1 MKMIK
6 TLSGALLALVFLV
19 AGVRVSAQT
28 EVMAWSNLSGVRVD
42 GELIDFETSLRV
54 GPVGAPLYAT
64 AKERQNS
71 PRYHR
76 DGALQQVITPLI
88 PWNNPMRGRGAA
100 QQAGPV
106 KLGALTFEQNVTDLE
121 RGKVKIAVEARS
133 DTTLRQPSWF
143 CIAFAPENYT
153 GAVVKANSRSLSVVS
168 ARRSVQLR
176 WNRSAK
182 TQVAEENGAVVV
194 YIQLAASQKKG
205 STYGMTFDL
214 VADGTIDTSD
224 AVVSIDPTS
233 PGYVF
238 AGFGGN
244 FRIQNSALDPFVINY
259 CLQDMR
265 LAFGRVEMP
274 WRNWDPEEELDPL
287 ERAREN
293 GVDPHTAESLE
304 MARRLKQVGMPVIV
318 SVWYPPTWAGL
329 RTTRSDGS
337 ATAYALDPLKKE
349 RIFRSLATYFIY
361 MKRVYGVEPDY
372 FSFNE
377 SDLGINVV
385 HTPDEHRDFIK
396 EFGAYL
402 ASQGLKTLLLL
413 GDNSDATTLDFIQPA
428 LRDPEC
434 RRYIGA
440 VSFHSWRGCDDET
453 LRGWAAAA
461 RAINAPLL
469 VAEGSTDAAAW
480 RYPEIFGESTFALYE
495 INLYTRICAVAQPWS
510 ILQWQ
515 LTADYSPFFG
525 EGIFGTAGPLRP
537 TQRYWNLKQLSMTPE
552 DAFAL
557 PFHCSKG
564 TVNVAAFGNIAR
576 GEYAV
581 HLVNNG
587 AACEA
592 EISGFPASVRR
603 VKIYTTNAD
612 DSMALATATVT
623 DGRVRVPMAAVSF
636 VTVLSDSD

>member
-1 MKMIK
+1 MNKIK
-6 TLSGALLALVFLV
+6 TLFGAVLALVFL
-19 AGVRVSAQT
+19 ALGVRASAQT

-54 GPVGAPLYAT
+54 GPAGAPLYAT
-64 AKERQNS
+64 AKERQNT

-76 DGALQQVITPLI
+76 DGARQQVITPLI
-88 PWNNPMRGRGAA
+88 PWNNPARGRGAA
-100 QQAGPV
+100 QPAGPV
-106 KLGALTFEQNVTDLE
+106 KLGALTFEQNVTDLA

-133 DTTLRQPSWF
+133 DTTLRQPSYF
-143 CIAFAPENYT
+143 CIAFSGDNWKDAELRT
-153 GAVVKANSRSLSVVS
+153 TSRSLNAVS
-168 ARRSVQLR
+168 ARRSVELK
-176 WNRSAK
+176 WNRAAK
-182 TQVAEENGAVVV
+182 PVIVEEKGARVV
-194 YIQLAASQKKG
+194 YIPLAASQRKG
-205 STYGMTFDL
+205 ANYSMTFDL
-214 VADGTIDTSD
+214 SADGAIDTSD
-224 AVVSIDPTS
+224 ATVSFDPTS

-244 FRIQNSALDPFVINY
+244 FRIQNPATDPFVINY
-259 CLQDMR
+259 CLTDMR
-265 LAFGRVEMP
+265 VAFGRVEMP
-274 WRNWDPEEELDPL
+274 WRNWDPDEAIDPL
-287 ERAREN
+287 EHAREN
-293 GVDPHTAESLE
+293 GVDDHTAESIE

-318 SVWYPPTWAGL
+318 SVWYPPAWAGL

-337 ATAYALDPLKKE
+337 SVAYALDSQKKD
-349 RIFRSLATYFIY
+349 RIFRSLASYFIY
-361 MKRVYGVEPDY
+361 MKRYYGVEPDY

-377 SDLGINVV
+377 SDLGINVI

-402 ASQGLKTLLLL
+402 ASLGLKTLLLL
-413 GDNSDATTLDFIQPA
+413 GDNSDATTFDFILPA
-428 LRDPEC
+428 MRDPAC

-453 LRGWAAAA
+453 LRRWAGAA
-461 RAINAPLL
+461 RELNVPLL

-495 INLYTRICAVAQPWS
+495 INLYTRICAIAQPWS

-525 EGIFGTAGPLRP
+525 EGIFGTTGPLRP

-557 PFHCSKG
+557 PFHCNKG
-564 TVNVAAFGNIAR
+564 TVNVAAFGNLAR

-581 HLVNNG
+581 HMVNNG

-592 EISGFPASVRR
+592 VLSGFPASVRR
-603 VKIYTTNAD
+603 VKIYTTNAQD
-612 DSMALATATVT
+612 AMVQTVATVT

-636 VTVLSDSD
+636 VTVLSDTE

>member
-1 MKMIK
+1 MYKRI
-6 TLSGALLALVFLV
+6 LIGALVALAAL
-19 AGVRVSAQT
+19 ASAARASAQT
-28 EVMAWSNLSGVRVD
+28 EVMAWSNITGVRVD
-42 GELIDFETSLRV
+42 GELIDFESSLRV
-54 GPVGAPLYAT
+54 GTPGGRMYAT
-64 AKERQNS
+64 GRERQNT
-71 PRYHR
+71 PLYHR
-76 DGALQQVITPLI
+76 DGATQQVITPLI
-88 PWNNPMRGRGAA
+88 PWSNPQRGRN
-100 QQAGPV
+100 QQASSGPV
-106 KLGALTFEQNVTDLE
+106 KLGALTFEQNVTDLA
-121 RGKVKIAVEARS
+121 RGKVSISVEARS

-143 CIAFAPENYT
+143 CLTFGPEHYAD
-153 GAVVKANSRSLSVVS
+153 AVVKTTSRSLSVVS
-168 ARRSVQLR
+168 PTRNVQLK

-182 TQVAEENGAVVV
+182 ATVVDNNGTKEV
-194 YIQLAASQKKG
+194 YIQLAASQRKG
-205 STYGMTFDL
+205 GNYSMKFDL
-214 VADGTIDTSD
+214 TADGSIDHSD
-224 AVVSIDPTS
+224 AAISIDPTS

-244 FRIQNSALDPFVINY
+244 FRIQNPSTDPLVINY
-259 CLQDMR
+259 CLTDMR
-265 LAFGRVEMP
+265 VAFGRVEMP
-274 WRNWDPEEELDPL
+274 WRNWDPDEDVDPL
-287 ERAREN
+287 EHAREA
-293 GVDPHTAESLE
+293 GVDAHTAESME

-318 SVWYPPTWAGL
+318 SVWYPPAWAGL

-337 ATAYALDPLKKE
+337 SVAYALDSQKKE
-349 RIFRSLATYFIY
+349 RIFRSLASYFIHL
-361 MKRVYGVEPDY
+361 KRYYGVEPDY

-377 SDLGINVV
+377 SDLGINVI

-402 ASQGLKTLLLL
+402 ASQGLKTLMLL
-413 GDNSDATTLDFIQPA
+413 GDNSDATTIDFIAPA
-428 LRDPEC
+428 MRDPAC

-453 LRGWAAAA
+453 LRRWAAAA
-461 RAINAPLL
+461 RELNVPLI

-495 INLYTRICAVAQPWS
+495 INLYTRICAISQPWS

-525 EGIFGTAGPLRP
+525 EGIFRTTGPLRP

-557 PFHCSKG
+557 PFRCSKS
-564 TVNVAAFGNIAR
+564 TVNAAAFGNIAR

-592 EISGFPASVRR
+592 EITGFPASVRH
-603 VKIYTTNAD
+603 VKVYTTNAD
-612 DSMALATATVT
+612 DAMRESVATVT
-623 DGRVRVPMAAVSF
+623 DGRVRVPLAAVSF
-636 VTVLSDSD
+636 VSVLSENE